1 MKSKLESLPEA
12 IDRLVV
18 SGSSVVTGTYMEQK
32 IPFAAAHE
40 IIRQGKQDLVLVG
53 PISDILF
60 DQLVGAGCVRKVMA
74 AWVGNVMMGSAY
86 NFRRAVEEGVPRPL
100 EVVDY
105 TNFTL
110 ALALH
115 AAALGVP
122 FLPTRSTLGTS
133 VLAENPELAAFD
145 SPVGDDRLV
154 AVKALHPDL
163 AIIHACRADLQG
175 NCMAWGNLGVTADA
189 AAASRHV
196 LVLAEEI
203 VDSGVLR
210 GDPNRVIVSGFQVDA
225 VCHVPFGC
233 HPSPVQGYYERDHE
247 AFRDYHRASRTK
259 SGFEDWLKEWVLEVP
274 DHRAYV
280 AKLPTPARALAE
292 RPKAAALPEREG
304 QEKFQNRS

>member
-1 MKSKLESLPEA
+1 VTSKVIGLAEA
-12 IDRLVV
+12 IDRLVAP
-18 SGSSVVTGTYMEQK
+18 GSSIVTGTYMEQK
-32 IPFAAAHE
+32 IPFAAGHE
-40 IIRQGKQDLVLVG
+40 IIRQGKQDLVLIG

-60 DQLVGAGCVRKVMA
+60 DQLIGAGCVRKVMA

-86 NFRRAVEEGVPRPL
+86 NFRRAVENGVPRPL

-105 TNFTL
+105 SNFTM

-122 FLPTRSTLGTS
+122 FLPTRSTLGS
-133 VLAENPELAAFD
+133 SLLDGSPELVAFD
-145 SPVGDDRLV
+145 SPVSDERLV

-163 AIIHACRADLQG
+163 AIVHACKADVQG

-203 VDSGVLR
+203 VESEVLR
-210 GDPNRVIVSGFQVDA
+210 ADPNRVIIPGFRVDA

-233 HPSPVQGYYERDHE
+233 HPSPVQSYYERDHG
-247 AFRDYHRASRTK
+247 AFREYHTRSRTR
-259 SGFEDWLKEWVLEVP
+259 SEFEAWLGEWVLSLP
-274 DHRAYV
+274 GHRAYLDKV
-280 AKLPTPARALAE
+280 GSGLAE
-292 RPKAAALPEREG
+292 LAPGGSGRPGPPVPAGE
-304 QEKFQNRS
+304 